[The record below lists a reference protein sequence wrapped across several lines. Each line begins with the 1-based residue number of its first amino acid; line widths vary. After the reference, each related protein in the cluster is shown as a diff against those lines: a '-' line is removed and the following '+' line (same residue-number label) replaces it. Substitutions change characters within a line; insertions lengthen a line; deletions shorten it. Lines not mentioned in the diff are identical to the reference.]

1 MPCFFK
7 IGAKTELEN
16 MPTRTGYVYGYY
28 KVKEYLEKNNLK
40 IKDII
45 GINWEEILK

>member
-1 MPCFFK
+1 
-7 IGAKTELEN
+7 

-45 GINWEEILK
+45 GINWEEILKYNAEFLKEFYGIKSG